1 MPAARPGWVLPALT
15 LLALAGCG
23 SSDRFDLKTPRPKA
37 TPTVEANGQLE
48 APGAA
53 TPTPTPTPS
62 GGEPVTRREERVI
75 RAWASA
81 LRHGHVARAA
91 RAFALPVLV
100 ANGDPPRELHTRAQ
114 AKAFNRSLPCGA
126 IVVRLDRTVKHFV
139 VTTFRLVE
147 RPGPRPGPCG
157 TGVGHLARTAFL
169 IEHGRITR
177 WVRGA
182 HPPDQSS

>member
-1 MPAARPGWVLPALT
+1 MAAARPGWVLPALT

-23 SSDRFDLKTPRPKA
+23 SSDRFALKTPRTA
-37 TPTVEANGQLE
+37 AGTPTVEANGQLV
-48 APGAA
+48 APGA
-53 TPTPTPTPS
+53 TPTPTATPR
-62 GGEPVTRREERVI
+62 EPVTRREERVI
-75 RAWASA
+75 RAWAAA
-81 LRHGHVARAA
+81 LRRGHVAQAA

-100 ANGDPPRELHTRAQ
+100 ANGDAPRELRTRAQ

-126 IVVRLDRTVKHFV
+126 IVVRLDRTVNHFV

-169 IEHGRITR
+169 IRHGHITR
-177 WVRGA
+177 WVRVA
-182 HPPDQSS
+182 DPPDQSS

>member
-1 MPAARPGWVLPALT
+1 MPAARRGWVLPALA

-23 SSDRFDLKTPRPKA
+23 SSDRFDLKTPRPRA

-53 TPTPTPTPS
+53 TPTPTPS
-62 GGEPVTRREERVI
+62 HGEPVTRREERVI

-81 LRHGHVARAA
+81 LRHGHVAQAA

-100 ANGDPPRELHTRAQ
+100 ANGDDPHELHTRAQ

-126 IVVRLDRTVKHFV
+126 IVVRLDRTVKPFV
-139 VTTFRLVE
+139 LT
-147 RPGPRPGPCG
+147 
-157 TGVGHLARTAFL
+157 
-169 IEHGRITR
+169 
-177 WVRGA
+177 
-182 HPPDQSS
+182 